1 MFFSESTLCAVLV
14 TSTFCFI
21 FSFSNFSAL
30 FLFAIDI
37 SVTGSSI
44 VIVYVLSKTRTLVVW
59 IKYSIFI
66 NSQGSERYNY

>member
-1 MFFSESTLCAVLV
+1 MFLNSCV
-14 TSTFCFI
+14 
-21 FSFSNFSAL
+21 
-30 FLFAIDI
+30 I
-37 SVTGSSI
+37 SIHITMHIYIYIYIVTGSSI